1 MELKDIRQKRL
12 KEWFADK
19 KLPPKDASFISQ
31 VIGGKFIGERAARRL
46 ENDHGMPA
54 LYLDQPYNGEESE
67 EKNKP
72 DETQHT
78 EHGAARYD
86 DRLSKA
92 LSLLNSL
99 PDDESDAFLDQ
110 FLSRLIERNEYYEE
124 RFREYVR
131 KNKLKDI

>member
-67 EKNKP
+67 EKTKP

-86 DRLSKA
+86 YRLSKA

>member
-1 MELKDIRQKRL
+1 MKDIRQKRL

-54 LYLDQPYNGEESE
+54 LYLDTPFENDVDGLTLPREKENG
-67 EKNKP
+67 
-72 DETQHT
+72 D
-78 EHGAARYD
+78 GAAYTGGYAEKLKR
-86 DRLSKA
+86 A
-92 LSLLNSL
+92 EGMLLSL
-99 PDDESDAFLDQ
+99 PDDDAEEILGD
-110 FLSRLIERNEYYEE
+110 FLSALKSRTEFYERKYAEWLH
-124 RFREYVR
+124 

>member
-1 MELKDIRQKRL
+1 MEMKDIRQKRL

-54 LYLDQPYNGEESE
+54 LYLDTPYDGENAALVSADVAVEDMGVSRY
-67 EKNKP
+67 
-72 DETQHT
+72 ET
-78 EHGAARYD
+78 
-86 DRLSKA
+86 RLKQA
-92 LSLLNSL
+92 LLILESL
-99 PDDESDAFLDQ
+99 PDTESDEFLND
-110 FLSRLIERNEYYEE
+110 FLAKLRKRNEYYEE
-124 RFREYVR
+124 RFREYIK

>member
-1 MELKDIRQKRL
+1 MKDIRQKRL

-54 LYLDQPYNGEESE
+54 LYLDTPYDGENAALVSADVAVEDMGVSRY
-67 EKNKP
+67 
-72 DETQHT
+72 ET
-78 EHGAARYD
+78 
-86 DRLSKA
+86 RLKQA
-92 LSLLNSL
+92 LLILESL
-99 PDDESDAFLDQ
+99 PDTESDEFLND
-110 FLSRLIERNEYYEE
+110 FLAKLRKRNEYYEE
-124 RFREYVR
+124 RFREYIK